1 MKKKSL
7 VYIRHPIKI
16 YYEMIQSNRAR
27 KTRKIEKTMT
37 AGAVLASGGFGCVF
51 QPSLKCDNSTRKK
64 RADKD
69 ISKLMLKKY
78 AKAEYKEINRFK
90 KLLKAIP
97 NYSDYFLLDG
107 FSLCKPDQ
115 LDKEDLRD
123 FNKKCNALKK
133 KGIKESNIN
142 SNLNKLM
149 SINMPYAGI
158 DVGDYVEK
166 EEAKFAKMR
175 LLNKKLIDLL
185 KHGILPMNKNH
196 VYHCD
201 IKDSNVLVDEDVKH
215 TRLIDWGLSTTF
227 NPNTDTKIPK
237 NARKRPF
244 QFNTPFSTILFQD
257 TFAKLYATF
266 LKKNP
271 DPNYITVRSFVIN
284 YVLFVIEKRGPG
296 HLRNINSIMKQF
308 FTDSLMNV
316 EDKFKEDIIEFEY
329 TFYFIFEY
337 LAKILFKYT
346 RNNKFDDFAYFKEV
360 FVKNVDVWGFVM
372 VYMPIKDYLV
382 DNFRTI
388 SKTDEEIIAVIKSV
402 YLMMV
407 EASCDPVDVD
417 QVITKLEKLDTLFS
431 KKEQGRTNQAT
442 HSLVESS
449 SITSSNTKLYKSKQ
463 SKVKQ
468 TTKSNKSKP
477 QSKQSKQSKQ
487 SNKTRK
493 VSSSAKSKSTLT
505 TFLKFLS
512 TSKNKL

>member
-1 MKKKSL
+1 
-7 VYIRHPIKI
+7 
-16 YYEMIQSNRAR
+16 MIHQSR
-27 KTRKIEKTMT
+27 KTRKIKRQNIMK

-51 QPSLKCDNSTRKK
+51 QPSLKCNKTKK
-64 RADKD
+64 NRSDDKD

-78 AKAEYKEINRFK
+78 AQAEYNEINRFK
-90 KLLKAIP
+90 KLLEPIP

-107 FSLCKPDQ
+107 FSLCKPDE
-115 LDKEDLRD
+115 LDKEDLTD
-123 FNKKCNALKK
+123 FNKKCSALKK

-149 SINMPYAGI
+149 SINMPYGGI

-166 EEAKFAKMR
+166 EEAEFSKMR
-175 LLNKKLIDLL
+175 ALNKKLIDLL

-201 IKDSNVLVDEDVKH
+201 IKDSNVLVEDDVKH

-257 TFAKLYATF
+257 TFAKLYKTF

-271 DPNYITVRSFVIN
+271 DPTYIAVRSFVIN

-337 LAKILFKYT
+337 LTKILFKYT

-388 SKTDEEIIAVIKSV
+388 SKTDEEIIGVIKSV

-407 EASCDPVDVD
+407 EASCEPVDVD
-417 QVITKLEKLDTLFS
+417 QVITKLEKLDALFS

-449 SITSSNTKLYKSKQ
+449 VASSNTKLYKT
-463 SKVKQ
+463 KQ
-468 TTKSNKSKP
+468 TKQITKSNKSKP
-477 QSKQSKQSKQ
+477 QSKQ
-487 SNKTRK
+487 TRK
-493 VSSSAKSKSTLT
+493 ATTTKSPLT

>member
-1 MKKKSL
+1 
-7 VYIRHPIKI
+7 
-16 YYEMIQSNRAR
+16 
-27 KTRKIEKTMT
+27 
-37 AGAVLASGGFGCVF
+37 
-51 QPSLKCDNSTRKK
+51 
-64 RADKD
+64 
-69 ISKLMLKKY
+69 
-78 AKAEYKEINRFK
+78 
-90 KLLKAIP
+90 
-97 NYSDYFLLDG
+97 
-107 FSLCKPDQ
+107 
-115 LDKEDLRD
+115 
-123 FNKKCNALKK
+123 
-133 KGIKESNIN
+133 
-142 SNLNKLM
+142 
-149 SINMPYAGI
+149 MPYGGI

-166 EEAKFAKMR
+166 EEADFAKMR
-175 LLNKKLIDLL
+175 ALNKKLIDLL

-201 IKDSNVLVDEDVKH
+201 IKDSNVLVEDDVKH

-257 TFAKLYATF
+257 TFAKLYKTF

-271 DPNYITVRSFVIN
+271 DPTYIAVRSFVIN

-316 EDKFKEDIIEFEY
+316 EEKFKEDIIEFEY

-337 LAKILFKYT
+337 LTKILFKYT

-372 VYMPIKDYLV
+372 VYMPINDYLV

-388 SKTDEEIIAVIKSV
+388 SKTDEEIIGVIKSV

-407 EASCDPVDVD
+407 EASCEPVDVD
-417 QVITKLEKLDTLFS
+417 QVITKLEKLDALFS

-449 SITSSNTKLYKSKQ
+449 VASSNTKLYKT
-463 SKVKQ
+463 KQ
-468 TTKSNKSKP
+468 TKQITKSNKSNP
-477 QSKQSKQSKQ
+477 PSKT
-487 SNKTRK
+487 NKSRK
-493 VSSSAKSKSTLT
+493 ATTTKSPLT